1 MTGTDQ
7 TKKAGTQPVKKA
19 GTEPV
24 KRAGTQPAKRPG
36 TEPAKKSPPAAP
48 APKVPAVRGWSAKKP
63 LIIGMLGLFILV
75 GGFGSWAVLST
86 IAGAV
91 VVNGRIEVEQN
102 RQVVQHPD
110 GGVVAEIFVDEG
122 DLVEQG
128 QTLIRLDSRD
138 LASQLLIIEGQL
150 YELMARRGRL
160 EAERDEAAEVEFE
173 PELLDMAQERSEVA
187 ELIEGQRRL
196 FHARRDSEAREIE
209 QLEKRRGQIGNQ
221 IEGIE
226 AQQAS
231 LRIQLELIEKE
242 LENQQSLLDR
252 GLAQA
257 ATVLNLRRTAA
268 DLDGTLGE
276 LKANKAQAEGRI
288 TEIDIEILK
297 LGTSRRE
304 EAITRLRDLRYQ
316 ELELAE
322 QRRSLRDQLDR
333 LDITAP
339 VSGIVYGMSVHTP
352 RSVIRPADPVL
363 FLVPQDRPLVI
374 AARVDPI
381 HIDEIHVGQ
390 SVHLRLSSL
399 NQRETPE
406 LSGSVTKI
414 SADAFQDEASGLS
427 FYRAEIVLD
436 DNQTEKLPEG
446 TVLIPGM
453 PVQAF
458 VRTAD
463 RSPIAYLVKPL
474 ADYFTKAFRET

>member
-1 MTGTDQ
+1 MTGTEL
-7 TKKAGTQPVKKA
+7 KKPA
-19 GTEPV
+19 GTELD
-24 KRAGTQPAKRPG
+24 KKARTELAKKA
-36 TEPAKKSPPAAP
+36 TAEPAKKAAP
-48 APKVPAVRGWSAKKP
+48 AAAKKTATRGWSARKP
-63 LIIGMLGLFILV
+63 VIIGMLGLLLLV
-75 GGFGSWAVLST
+75 GGFGSWSVLST

-91 VVNGRIEVEQN
+91 VVPGRVEVEQN

-128 QTLIRLDSRD
+128 QTLIRLDSREMD
-138 LASQLLIIEGQL
+138 SQLVIAEGQL
-150 YELMARRGRL
+150 FELMARRGRL
-160 EAERDEAAEVEFE
+160 EAERDDADTVSFD
-173 PELLDMAQERSEVA
+173 PELLEAAKDRPEVA
-187 ELIEGQRRL
+187 ELVEGQKRL
-196 FHARRDSEAREIE
+196 FHARLDSTAREIE

-221 IEGIE
+221 IEGVE

-231 LRIQLELIEKE
+231 LNIQLGLIQQE

-257 ATVLNLRRTAA
+257 ATVLNLRRTSA
-268 DLDGTLGE
+268 DLEGTLGE
-276 LKANKAQAEGRI
+276 LKASKAQAEGRI
-288 TEIDIEILK
+288 TEIEIEILK
-297 LGTSRRE
+297 LGTRRRE

-322 QRRSLRDQLDR
+322 QRRSLKDRLDR

-339 VSGIVYGMSVHTP
+339 VSGIVYGLRVHTP

-363 FLVPQDRPLVI
+363 YLVPQDRPLVI
-374 AARVDPI
+374 AGRVDPI

-390 SVHLRLSSL
+390 PVHLRLASL
-399 NQRETPE
+399 DQRQTPE
-406 LSGSVTKI
+406 LNGSVTKV
-414 SADAFQDEASGLS
+414 SADAFTDEASGLS

-436 DNQTEKLPEG
+436 EGQMALLPEG

-463 RSPIAYLVKPL
+463 RSPLAYLIKPL